1 MSQDAQPQDVP
12 SKVECP
18 AAKDPAVTK
27 FIIAG
32 MSMGAGIYCF
42 IDAYIRHKYPWV
54 PDGGLNDKL
63 SYFFNHGGAIVFP
76 LAALIPLIWGIVLL
90 RRKLLADEEG
100 IGYAG
105 SQKVAWSD
113 VTRLDSAKLADKGI
127 LKLFYRDAAGEEKR
141 LVLDSWRLRN
151 FRELVK
157 LVESKVDAAPA
168 EEEAEEAEEEE
179 AEDR

>member
-1 MSQDAQPQDVP
+1 MHPLRLLHP
-12 SKVECP
+12 CLFLLTVERHLC
-18 AAKDPAVTK
+18 AV
-27 FIIAG
+27 
-32 MSMGAGIYCF
+32 
-42 IDAYIRHKYPWV
+42 
-54 PDGGLNDKL
+54 
-63 SYFFNHGGAIVFP
+63 
-76 LAALIPLIWGIVLL
+76 
-90 RRKLLADEEG
+90 
-100 IGYAG
+100 
-105 SQKVAWSD
+105 QVAWSD